1 MIYEAREDSY
11 LLKKY
16 VSKYA
21 KCKVLDMGCGS
32 GILSLEALKKTNNV
46 LAVDI
51 NKKVVEYCKK
61 LGINAKYSNL
71 FSNVKG
77 KFDLI
82 IFNPPY
88 LPYDKNED
96 RETRLM
102 VSGGKKGYEIIE
114 KFLKQAKRYLNK
126 NGKILLLFSSL
137 TGDINKILKK
147 YSYKFKL
154 LEEKKLFFEKLYV
167 YLIKI

>member
-1 MIYEAREDSY
+1 MIYEAREDSF

-16 VSKYA
+16 VSKYS
-21 KCKVLDMGCGS
+21 KGKILDMGCGS

>member
-1 MIYEAREDSY
+1 MIYEAREDSF

-16 VSKYA
+16 VNKYA
-21 KCKVLDMGCGS
+21 KNKVLDLGCGS

-46 LAVDI
+46 LGVDI
-51 NKKVVEYCKK
+51 NKKAVEYCKK
-61 LGINAKYSNL
+61 LKINAKYSNL

-96 RETRLM
+96 KNTRIM
-102 VSGGKKGYEIIE
+102 VCGGKKGYEVIE
-114 KFLKQAKRYLNK
+114 RFLKQAKKHLNK

-137 TGDINKILKK
+137 TGNVDKILKK
-147 YSYKFKL
+147 YGYKFKL
-154 LEEKKLFFEKLYV
+154 LEEKELFFEKLYV
-167 YLIKI
+167 YLIEI